1 MMLENSIKK
10 LTEAVVENNKQLESL
25 RLTISKGGAPA
36 PTTPETPDPS
46 PAQADEPAA
55 PPPSDVTYDDLV
67 AKFTELGKK
76 SRDAAIGLLGEYGA
90 SKLPDIKKQPEK
102 FAEIAAKIDAKL
114 AS

>member
-1 MMLENSIKK
+1 MLETEIKK
-10 LTEAVVENNKQLESL
+10 LTKAVEANTAALLN
-25 RLTISKGGAPA
+25 GGAPA
-36 PTTPETPDPS
+36 AAPAEQTDP
-46 PAQADEPAA
+46 PAASAPEPAA
-55 PPPSDVTYDDLV
+55 PPPADDSVSYDDLV

-90 SKLPDIKKQPEK
+90 AKLPDIKKTPEK